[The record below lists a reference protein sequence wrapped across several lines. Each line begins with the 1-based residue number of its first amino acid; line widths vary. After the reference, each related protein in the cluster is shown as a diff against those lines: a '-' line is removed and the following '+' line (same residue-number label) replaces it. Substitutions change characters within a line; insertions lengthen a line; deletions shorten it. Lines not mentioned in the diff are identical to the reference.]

1 MWRAPGREGL
11 EGEMDFGALN
21 RKKVNFFLLR
31 ERSSELEQQ
40 PAEHLVPQGWVGDLG
55 GLLVH
60 HFANPNQQST

>member
-1 MWRAPGREGL
+1 
-11 EGEMDFGALN
+11 MDFGALN